1 MQKSTEMLGSPRTEQ
16 TVLVSTS
23 QELYVRGVLI
33 DLNVLNGVLTTK
45 NLVSGV
51 DSQQDKGS

>member
-1 MQKSTEMLGSPRTEQ
+1 VQKSTETPGSLRTEQ

-23 QELYVRGVLI
+23 QKVYVRGVLI

-51 DSQQDKGS
+51 DSLQDRGS